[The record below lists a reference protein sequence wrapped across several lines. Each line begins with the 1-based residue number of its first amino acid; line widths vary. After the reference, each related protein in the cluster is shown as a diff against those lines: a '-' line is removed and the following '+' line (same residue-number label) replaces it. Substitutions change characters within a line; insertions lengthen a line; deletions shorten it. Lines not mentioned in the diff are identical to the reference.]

1 MTAVLTSGAHAK
13 RAGSSAISFA
23 AHRRE
28 LGTIAV
34 SIPFFAYTA
43 CFLLAPTVI
52 VIVGAFQSADGSFTV
67 ANFNKLF
74 EANTIAAFGTSILV
88 SVASAVIG
96 AIVGA
101 LASYALVIGS
111 KPNGLLRRMI
121 SAISSVLAQFGGVM
135 LAFAFIAT
143 IGINGVGTMLI
154 KQLTGYVVNPNW
166 LSSLPGLITIYC
178 YFQIPLMIIIFL
190 PAVDSIRPQW
200 REATESLGGNTFQ
213 YWTRV
218 AGPILAPRFISAFL
232 LLFASAFSAYATAA
246 ALFSQRS
253 ILVPLIDPRRD
264 AQRNGPEPARLRA
277 GARLRH
283 DRRRGGG
290 HDDQPRR
297 GKEGRT
303 MAVNANTQ
311 TVSAQSE
318 EKQNMQESQTMP
330 PQLRAARLGKQRIVK
345 TIILTVTLLFLF
357 VPLVSMFL
365 FTIRHPLS
373 GKWSFDPWIAIFTG
387 DGSALGADLST
398 LWSGLGASL
407 ALCVVTVLIMLV
419 LLVPTMVI
427 VHIRSRRLERAIE
440 WVATLPLTIPAIVL
454 VVGLGPIYRW
464 LSADVLS
471 TNPIWL
477 CFAYVVLVMPFAFR
491 ALAVGL
497 NSIDVKTLCE
507 ASRSLGASW
516 PRVFFRV
523 LIPNLWQSILSA
535 SFISIAVVLGEYTV
549 ASLLGRM
556 NLQVALYQLG
566 QSNSQISTA
575 MSLLALLFGVILLVA
590 LDPISGAMRRNKE
603 GDNS

>member
-190 PAVDSIRPQW
+190 PDSGAAIHLRVPAAVRVRVLRIRHGRRAVLP
-200 REATESLGGNTFQ
+200 AFD
-213 YWTRV
+213 
-218 AGPILAPRFISAFL
+218 PR
-232 LLFASAFSAYATAA
+232 AA
-246 ALFSQRS
+246 D
-253 ILVPLIDPRRD
+253 DPRRD

-303 MAVNANTQ
+303 MAVNANAQ
-311 TVSAQSE
+311 NVSAQSQ

-590 LDPISGAMRRNKE
+590 LDLISGAMRRNKE